1 MLGASC
7 FEEPKRHNLHHVV
20 KHLSFRC
27 LHSPLAT
34 IVSAFAMIP
43 WVGAWFVSPFSVVVV
58 NKVGVFLIKS
68 FLPACFYDGISV
80 SVLPDTD
87 GFFCKLSGSQTVAH
101 VPHLAG
107 IHQERQTYI
116 NGLLYHLHP
125 FVSPDPPPTHTEA
138 DYPARGGR
146 VTVHAIRYHGHRNP

>member
-1 MLGASC
+1 VLGASC

-68 FLPACFYDGISV
+68 FLPPVFMTEFRYQYYQI
-80 SVLPDTD
+80 
-87 GFFCKLSGSQTVAH
+87 QTAS
-101 VPHLAG
+101 
-107 IHQERQTYI
+107 
-116 NGLLYHLHP
+116 
-125 FVSPDPPPTHTEA
+125 FVSSAVPRQSLTCRIWRVFIKSDRHTLMDCCITFILSCPPILLLLTLKRIT
-138 DYPARGGR
+138 R
-146 VTVHAIRYHGHRNP
+146 HAEVE